1 MKEFRVRLS
10 SFEDVKQFVACT
22 SKRAYPIHVISAEKQ
37 TNAKSLIG
45 FFTMDLSKPV
55 VVRVEDDTA
64 DLEPFLTEIAHFL
77 V

>member
-1 MKEFRVRLS
+1 MREFQVKLS
-10 SFEDVKQFVACT
+10 SFDEVRQFVSLT
-22 SKRAYPIHVISAEKQ
+22 TRQSYPIHVAVGDDL

-55 VVRVEDDTA
+55 SVRIEDDQA
-64 DLEPFLTEIAHFL
+64 DITPFLTAIAPFR

>member
-1 MKEFRVRLS
+1 MREFRVKLS
-10 SFEDVKQFVACT
+10 SFDEVRQFVSLT
-22 SKRAYPIHVISAEKQ
+22 TRHPYPIHVAVGDDL

-55 VVRVEDDTA
+55 SVRIEDDEA
-64 DLEPFLTEIAHFL
+64 DIAPFLQEIEPFR